1 MPTTLVV
8 SNVGDWK
15 DTATIHG
22 DDMANSMV
30 YERDVEI
37 TTRDGTVLRANV
49 YRPVGDA
56 TSPVIMTLGP
66 YGKDRHWAD
75 RDQQHARDLGGGPFV
90 NWETPNPETWVP
102 KGYAVVRVDG
112 RGTGASPGQLAP
124 FSNTAAED
132 YYDAIEWAAAQP
144 WSTGKVGLLGI
155 SFYAMT
161 QWPVAALRP
170 PHLAAM
176 VPWEAAAD
184 LYRDFMRAGGILNNN
199 FLSWWWPST
208 VLNVQHGWDGS
219 LSEAERAANT
229 TPSLTD
235 ANLAHPMPGGLADN
249 WDTDLSRIEVP
260 FLSVGNWGNIGLH
273 LRGNIE
279 AFLAAGSADKW
290 LRVTTGDH
298 IHPFYEPNNIELEE
312 RFLGHYLKGED
323 TGWQDE
329 PRVMLAIRNGT
340 DVTWRAEQTW
350 PLERTEW
357 TSFHLDAG
365 IRSLST
371 DAPIADNDLSYA
383 ATEDTVTF
391 STDAFATDTEV
402 TGPVACRLWASSSTT
417 DMDVY
422 VRLGRI
428 DADGH
433 EVWAAGPVGNQVS
446 LTQGWLRA
454 SHRQLDPARTLPYR
468 PFHKHTAP
476 EPLQPGVPVALDI
489 EIWPTSM
496 VFAAGT
502 RLLLEVGGHELTHSH
517 FVHDDPQDRPRAVF
531 AGKNTIHTGPHQ
543 SSYLVLPIIPQER
556 T

>member
-1 MPTTLVV
+1 
-8 SNVGDWK
+8 
-15 DTATIHG
+15 
-22 DDMANSMV
+22 MANSMV

-37 TTRDGTVLRANV
+37 PTSDGAVLRANV

-56 TSPVIMTLGP
+56 TFPVIMTFGP

-90 NWETPNPETWVP
+90 NWETPDPETWVP

-112 RGTGASPGQLAP
+112 RGTGASPGRLAP

-132 YYDAIEWAAAQP
+132 YYDAIEWAGAQP

-184 LYRDFMRAGGILNNN
+184 LYRDFMRVGGILNNN
-199 FLSWWWPST
+199 FLSWWWPHT

-229 TPSLTD
+229 TASLND
-235 ANLAHPMPGGLADN
+235 ANLAHPTPGGLADN
-249 WDTDLSRIEVP
+249 WETDLAQIEVP
-260 FLSVGNWGNIGLH
+260 LLSVGNWGNIGLH

-279 AFLAAGSADKW
+279 GFLAAGSKEKW
-290 LRVTTGDH
+290 LRITTGDH
-298 IHPFYEPNNIELEE
+298 IHPFYEPSNIELEE

-329 PRVMLAIRNGT
+329 PPVMLAIRNGT
-340 DVTWRAEQTW
+340 EVTWRAEQTW
-350 PLERTEW
+350 PLKGTEW
-357 TSFHLDAG
+357 TNYHLDAST
-365 IRSLST
+365 RSLSPN
-371 DAPIADNDLSYA
+371 APTAANNLSYV

-391 STDAFATDTEV
+391 STDPFAHDTEV
-402 TGPVACRLWASSSTT
+402 TGPVALRLWVSSSTT
-417 DMDVY
+417 DTDVF
-422 VRLGRI
+422 VRLGRL
-428 DADGH
+428 DADGE

-468 PFHKHTAP
+468 PFHTHIAP
-476 EPLQPGVPVALDI
+476 EALQPGVPVALDI

-517 FVHDDPQDRPRAVF
+517 FVHDDPQDRPAAVF
-531 AGKNTIHTGPHQ
+531 AGKNTVHTGPDQ
-543 SSYLVLPIIPQER
+543 SSYLVLPIIPPGR
-556 T
+556 S